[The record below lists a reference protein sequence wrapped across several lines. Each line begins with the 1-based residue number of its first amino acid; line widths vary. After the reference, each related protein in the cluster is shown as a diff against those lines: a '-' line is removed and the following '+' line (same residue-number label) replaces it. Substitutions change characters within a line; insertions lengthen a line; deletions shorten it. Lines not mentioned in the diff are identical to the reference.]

1 MQSVNKQLSLN
12 RNIFFTFFTQG
23 PTMIMGLF
31 INYFITKAIKAEGRG
46 AYAIFT
52 ADTELL
58 SQFLGFMITS
68 AIVYYVANRKIA
80 LEKLLGI
87 GILTTAFSM
96 LALLAIFGLLKLFA
110 FNGLLFPG
118 PHDHLFHYAFL
129 FLALLFIMTN
139 QVLSSIFQGKS
150 MFRII
155 NTVAIINSSV
165 NLLVY
170 GACFFIALQ
179 NPAAIDINT
188 ILAITLV
195 VYLLNVVVWLYLYR
209 KHIRVR
215 PVFRFD
221 FKTDI
226 RPLFIFI
233 SIGHLSQILSFLT
246 YRMDYWI
253 LEHYKGSQELG
264 YYAQAVGFGQMFW
277 RITNPILTVLIP
289 FLAAE
294 DNPTNMSHFKFYSRL
309 NFTVILIGVTVFFVF
324 AGYIFPIYGADFS
337 RSVVPFRIMAFGI
350 VMSCI
355 TKVFATYI
363 YVKNKLHYNLI
374 VTIVSFVFTITLDL
388 LLIPKHGM
396 IGASIATTI
405 SYTMATIMIV
415 WFVTVRFKL
424 NIRDTFFL
432 KGNDVR
438 AVIHKFSGK
447 YLS

>member
-1 MQSVNKQLSLN
+1 
-12 RNIFFTFFTQG
+12 
-23 PTMIMGLF
+23 MIMGLF
-31 INYFITKAIKAEGRG
+31 INYFITKVIKAEGRG

-52 ADTELL
+52 ADLELL

-80 LEKLLGI
+80 IEKLLGI
-87 GILTTAFSM
+87 GIITTGFSM
-96 LALLAIFGLLKLFA
+96 VALLAIFGLLKLFG

-155 NTVAIINSSV
+155 NTVAIINSTV

-170 GACFFIALQ
+170 GTCFFISLQ
-179 NPAAIDINT
+179 HPTVIDINT
-188 ILAITLV
+188 ILSITLA
-195 VYLLNVVVWLYLYR
+195 VYLLNLVVWLYLYR
-209 KHIRVR
+209 KHIHMK

-221 FKTDI
+221 FRSDI

-233 SIGHLSQILSFLT
+233 SVGHLSQILSFLT

-277 RITNPILTVLIP
+277 SITNPILTVLIP

-294 DNPTNMSHFKFYSRL
+294 DNAENMAQFKFYARL
-309 NFTVILIGVTVFFVF
+309 NFTVILTGVTLFFAL
-324 AGYIFPIYGADFS
+324 AGFIFPIYGADFS
-337 RSVVPFRIMAFGI
+337 QSVVPFRIMAFGI

-363 YVKNKLHYNLI
+363 YVKNKLQYNLM
-374 VTIVSFVFTITLDL
+374 VTVVSFIFTITLDL
-388 LLIPKHGM
+388 LLIPQYGM
-396 IGASIATTI
+396 IGASIATTV
-405 SYTMATIMIV
+405 SYSMATIMIL
-415 WFVTVRFKL
+415 WFVIVRFKL
-424 NIRDTFFL
+424 SISDTFFL
-432 KGNDVR
+432 RRNDVLS
-438 AVIHKFSGK
+438 VIQKFSGK